1 MFLNISLT
9 VWIFMK
15 WISQKVY
22 KIPVKWLDSL
32 RSFLGFDNF
41 QFLKTTVTFRNT
53 SSRNTG
59 AGLVPLHYSTFRPN
73 SLVVTSIYIFILS
86 SVLSLRWDCLRLGS
100 LLILRS
106 LCTFYHIYMCIMQAL
121 SLSFSEMFVGLWNVF
136 WILIQYMFRYFLTS
150 SYWLKKLKKL
160 PKFL

>member
-59 AGLVPLHYSTFRPN
+59 AGLVPLPYSIIP
-73 SLVVTSIYIFILS
+73 S

-100 LLILRS
+100 LLILLS
-106 LCTFYHIYMCIMQAL
+106 LCNFYHIYMYSVQAL
-121 SLSFSEMFVGLWNVF
+121 SLSFSELFVGLWNVF
-136 WILIQYMFRYFLTS
+136 SILIQYIFRYFLPS
-150 SYWLKKLKKL
+150 SYWLKKLKKIT
-160 PKFL
+160 KFLLMPKYVFLICFDVA

>member
-41 QFLKTTVTFRNT
+41 QFLKTTFTFRNT
-53 SSRNTG
+53 SSRHRSWFSPVALFYFSPQFSCCN
-59 AGLVPLHYSTFRPN
+59 
-73 SLVVTSIYIFILS
+73 IYIFILS

-100 LLILRS
+100 LLILLS
-106 LCTFYHIYMCIMQAL
+106 LCTFYHIYMYSMQAL
-121 SLSFSEMFVGLWNVF
+121 SLSFSEMFVGLWNFFESWSSICFV
-136 WILIQYMFRYFLTS
+136 TS
-150 SYWLKKLKKL
+150 LHHRSD
-160 PKFL
+160 